1 MWQEGLSREGVGSLH
16 QEPQRTLVRSTLL
29 RSPYPEHI
37 MLLETDL
44 SGSAMTIE
52 QNYPQ
57 CQGSGLGGPL
67 ELILFTQEMKPFLG
81 KFKMSA

>member
-1 MWQEGLSREGVGSLH
+1 
-16 QEPQRTLVRSTLL
+16 
-29 RSPYPEHI
+29 

-57 CQGSGLGGPL
+57 CQGSGLAGPL